1 MTLGQLE
8 AQMSNREL
16 LEWMFFYR
24 IEHETQ
30 KEAMLD
36 AQLEAKHKSR
46 SR

>member
-1 MTLGQLE
+1 MTVGQLE
-8 AQMSNREL
+8 TEMSNREL
-16 LEWMFFYR
+16 LEWMFFYK
-24 IEHETQ
+24 IEHEIQ